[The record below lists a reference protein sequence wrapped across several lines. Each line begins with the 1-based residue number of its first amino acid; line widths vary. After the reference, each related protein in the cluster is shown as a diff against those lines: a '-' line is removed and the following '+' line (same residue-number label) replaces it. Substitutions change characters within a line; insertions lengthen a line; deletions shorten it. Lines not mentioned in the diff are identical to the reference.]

1 MFGFRSRGVRPGSGH
16 AVGEPSGRGG
26 WNWGVFRQRREV
38 DPEDWIIVPRPLL
51 PEDVS
56 DLDRALPAIQRP
68 TAKILIYPSVLEKAD
83 GAAGRRSRRHKA
95 VITTDSGGVVQVW
108 SPWLQSLQ
116 HDLWHACESEH
127 TEMLALL
134 TALDAEILAADGAL
148 AQYPAVI
155 AAARQKMG
163 MAEDVALDA
172 TPLSAAEADDPE
184 HVRLDRRRRDR
195 DYDIARA
202 RAQVDAAEK
211 KRIDLVGR
219 IRELLDRRRYVW
231 QVLLHRVAYQ
241 AEYYNRRANVYL
253 TAARMHVRS
262 DVPLLD
268 VPVWARDEAFPS
280 APVLAHLPSA
290 GQSDPAA
297 DAA

>member
-1 MFGFRSRGVRPGSGH
+1 MFGFRSRGARPGGGH
-16 AVGEPSGRGG
+16 VAGEPSGKVGR
-26 WNWGVFRQRREV
+26 NWGVFRQRREV

-56 DLDRALPAIQRP
+56 DLGRALPAIQRP
-68 TAKILIYPSVLEKAD
+68 VATTLIYPSVLEKAD
-83 GAAGRRSRRHKA
+83 TAAGRRGRRHKA
-95 VITTDSGGVVQVW
+95 VTTTDSGGGARVW

-134 TALDAEILAADGAL
+134 TALDAEIVVADGAL
-148 AQYPAVI
+148 AQYPALI
-155 AAARQKMG
+155 ATARRKM
-163 MAEDVALDA
+163 DVAEGVVPDA
-172 TPLSAAEADDPE
+172 TPLSESEANDPE

-195 DYDIARA
+195 DYDIVQARA
-202 RAQVDAAEK
+202 EVDAVEE
-211 KRIDLVGR
+211 KRIDRIAR

-231 QVLLHRVAYQ
+231 QVLLHRVAYL
-241 AEYYNRRANVYL
+241 AEHYNRRANVYL
-253 TAARMHVRS
+253 TAARVHVRS

-268 VPVWARDEAFPS
+268 VPVWARDEALPP
-280 APVLAHLPSA
+280 APVLVGLPE
-290 GQSDPAA
+290 GQSGPAA